1 MISSYNTESIPT
13 LIEEPTQELSCE
25 FIKRKNIQV
34 NEISRAISETFL
46 KSVLSSESEN
56 ISIEFLEVAPKIKKA
71 FDLLK
76 IWEIF
81 GMPSILLSKYEFQIA
96 DVVLIESKVHKI
108 SEDAEL
114 FISKNK
120 ISIEIINEI
129 VEETHELLIK
139 YGKDFRIELYIEK
152 DKEIATWEELVIS
165 ILVKEKDFNNIIKIW
180 DEIGNIV
187 EEIVDS
193 KLKKYKSETEIEM
206 IKEFDDKLTIEV
218 KELENV

>member
-1 MISSYNTESIPT
+1 MTSLYNTESIPT

-25 FIKRKNIQV
+25 FIKRRNTQV
-34 NEISRAISETFL
+34 NEISRAIGETFL
-46 KSVLSSESEN
+46 KFVLSSESEN
-56 ISIEFLEVAPKIKKA
+56 VPIEFLEVAPKIKKA

-76 IWEIF
+76 MWEIF
-81 GMPSILLSKYEFQIA
+81 GMPNILLSKYESQIV
-96 DVVLIESKVHKI
+96 DVALIESKVYKI

-114 FISKNK
+114 LISKNK
-120 ISIEIINEI
+120 ISIEVINEV
-129 VEETHELLIK
+129 VEEISELLIK
-139 YGKDFRIELYIEK
+139 YGKDFRIELYIQR
-152 DKEIATWEELVIS
+152 DKEITTWEELVIS

-193 KLKKYKSETEIEM
+193 KLKKYKSETEIKM

-218 KELENV
+218 KELEDV

>member
-1 MISSYNTESIPT
+1 M
-13 LIEEPTQELSCE
+13 
-25 FIKRKNIQV
+25 
-34 NEISRAISETFL
+34 
-46 KSVLSSESEN
+46 
-56 ISIEFLEVAPKIKKA
+56 
-71 FDLLK
+71 
-76 IWEIF
+76 
-81 GMPSILLSKYEFQIA
+81 
-96 DVVLIESKVHKI
+96 
-108 SEDAEL
+108 